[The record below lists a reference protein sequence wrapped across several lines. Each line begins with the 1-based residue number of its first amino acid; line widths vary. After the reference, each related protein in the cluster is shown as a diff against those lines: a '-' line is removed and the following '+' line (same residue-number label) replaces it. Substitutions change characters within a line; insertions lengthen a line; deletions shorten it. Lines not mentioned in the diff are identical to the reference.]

1 MRIALVAHDSRK
13 KELVEWVTYN
23 INELRKHKLYA
34 TGTTGK
40 LIRQAYLDWC
50 EEFEN
55 EHDIRPT
62 TENWNRYELEA
73 DNLVT
78 CLHSGPLG
86 GDAEIGAMIAKDEID
101 ILIFFCD
108 NLAVQG
114 HQNDIYGLTRLASL
128 YNIAFATNRT
138 TADMILTSPLIKDP
152 NYKRILP
159 TAIENYKNRSL

>member
-1 MRIALVAHDSRK
+1 MNIALVAHDSRK
-13 KELVEWVTYN
+13 QELIEWVKYN
-23 INELRKHKLYA
+23 IEELKKHKLYA

-40 LIRQAYLDWC
+40 LIKNISVDV
-50 EEFEN
+50 
-55 EHDIRPT
+55 
-62 TENWNRYELEA
+62 
-73 DNLVT
+73 DNHISFPLRDTVI

-86 GDAEIGAMIAKDEID
+86 GDAEIGGMIANGQID
-101 ILIFFCD
+101 VLIFFCD

-138 TADMILTSPLIKDP
+138 TADMILTSPLFKDE

-159 TAIENYKNRSL
+159 AAIDNYKNRKV